1 MGKRMYED
9 LKEILCHELNEIT
22 RRGDIDKESLDD
34 VYKLSSAITMVESLM
49 KKGQQGGEQSMEE
62 YSNNMGNSNMRM
74 PMWAYEGASNDSYRS
89 NRGMSN
95 ERGTTDG
102 RDMGRSR
109 GYANNSNDYSQDG
122 SYDSYESYRRGRG
135 ADGRYVS
142 RDSYDS
148 YDSYNNY
155 YDGSNRS
162 SYDSYDS
169 YDSYERGYSRHTAEQ
184 KVAEKLKDILETTES
199 PKVREAINQAMQKIK
214 H

>member
-1 MGKRMYED
+1 MSKRMYED
-9 LKEILCHELNEIT
+9 LKESLCHELNEIT

-49 KKGQQGGEQSMEE
+49 KKGQQGMNEDMA
-62 YSNNMGNSNMRM
+62 SNTRGMSNAMGDMSNHMPMYWSYEGNSN
-74 PMWAYEGASNDSYRS
+74 AGNNSY
-89 NRGMSN
+89 GMSN

-109 GYANNSNDYSQDG
+109 DYSNTDRAYRNEG
-122 SYDSYESYRRGRG
+122 SYDMESYRRGRG

-148 YDSYNNY
+148 YDSY
-155 YDGSNRS
+155 DR
-162 SYDSYDS
+162 DSYDS

-199 PKVREAINQAMQKIK
+199 PKVRQAIEQAMMKIK
-214 H
+214 QH

>member
-1 MGKRMYED
+1 MSKRMYED

-22 RRGDIDKESLDD
+22 RKGDIDKESLDD
-34 VYKLSSAITMVESLM
+34 VYKLSSAMTMVENLM
-49 KKGQQGGEQSMEE
+49 KKGQQGNEQSMDNSMDN
-62 YSNNMGNSNMRM
+62 YSNRMNPMWSYDGNSNNM
-74 PMWAYEGASNDSYRS
+74 S

-109 GYANNSNDYSQDG
+109 AYGNTSNDYSQ
-122 SYDSYESYRRGRG
+122 DSYESYRRGRG

-155 YDGSNRS
+155 YDGSNRG
-162 SYDSYDS
+162 SYDSYDSYGS

-199 PKVREAINQAMQKIK
+199 PKVREAITKAMHMIK
-214 H
+214 Q

>member
-1 MGKRMYED
+1 MSKRMYED

-49 KKGQQGGEQSMEE
+49 KKGQQGGMMEE
-62 YSNNMGNSNMRM
+62 TSNHMPMWSYEGNSN
-74 PMWAYEGASNDSYRS
+74 ENYRS

-95 ERGTTDG
+95 ERGVTDG

-109 GYANNSNDYSQDG
+109 VYADSSNNYSQDG

-148 YDSYNNY
+148 YDR
-155 YDGSNRS
+155 G
-162 SYDSYDS
+162 SYDS

-199 PKVREAINQAMQKIK
+199 PKVREAINQAMMKIK
-214 H
+214 R

>member
-1 MGKRMYED
+1 MSKRMYED

-49 KKGQQGGEQSMEE
+49 KKGQQGGMMEE
-62 YSNNMGNSNMRM
+62 GSMSNASNHM
-74 PMWAYEGASNDSYRS
+74 PMWSYEGASNDSYRS

-109 GYANNSNDYSQDG
+109 GYGNNSNDYSQDG

-135 ADGRYVS
+135 VDGRYVS

-148 YDSYNNY
+148 YD
-155 YDGSNRS
+155 R
-162 SYDSYDS
+162 DSYDS

-214 H
+214 R

>member
-1 MGKRMYED
+1 MSNRMYED

-22 RRGDIDKESLDD
+22 RKGDIDKESLDD
-34 VYKLSSAITMVESLM
+34 VYKLSSALTMVESMM
-49 KKGQQGGEQSMEE
+49 KKEKQGGMEE
-62 YSNNMGNSNMRM
+62 TSNHMPWSYEGNSN
-74 PMWAYEGASNDSYRS
+74 ASYN
-89 NRGMSN
+89 MSN

-109 GYANNSNDYSQDG
+109 NYNGSSRDYSN
-122 SYDSYESYRRGRG
+122 ESYARGRG

-148 YDSYNNY
+148 YDSY
-155 YDGSNRS
+155 DRG
-162 SYDSYDS
+162 S

-184 KVAEKLKDILETTES
+184 KVAEKLQDILETTES
-199 PKVREAINQAMQKIK
+199 PKVREAIQQAMQKIK

>member
-49 KKGQQGGEQSMEE
+49 KKGQQGGMEE
-62 YSNNMGNSNMRM
+62 VSNDRGSMSNASNHMPMYWSYEGNSN
-74 PMWAYEGASNDSYRS
+74 GSY
-89 NRGMSN
+89 NMSN

-109 GYANNSNDYSQDG
+109 DYSNDNRTYRME
-122 SYDSYESYRRGRG
+122 DSYEMSNESYRRGRG

-148 YDSYNNY
+148 YDSYA
-155 YDGSNRS
+155 R
-162 SYDSYDS
+162 DS

-184 KVAEKLKDILETTES
+184 KVAEKLEDILETTES
-199 PKVREAINQAMQKIK
+199 PKVRKAIEQAMMKIK

>member
-1 MGKRMYED
+1 MSKRMYED

-22 RRGDIDKESLDD
+22 RKGDIDREGLDD

-49 KKGQQGGEQSMEE
+49 KKGQQGSEQSMEE
-62 YSNNMGNSNMRM
+62 YSNARGNSNRMM
-74 PMWAYEGASNDSYRS
+74 PMWAYEGNSNDSYGNMS

-102 RDMGRSR
+102 RDGGRSR
-109 GYANNSNDYSQDG
+109 DYSR
-122 SYDSYESYRRGRG
+122 DSYENNDSYRRGRG

-148 YDSYNNY
+148 YDSY
-155 YDGSNRS
+155 DRG

-184 KVAEKLKDILETTES
+184 KVAEQLKDMLKTTES
-199 PKVREAINQAMQKIK
+199 PKVREAIEQAMMKIK
-214 H
+214 R